1 MVFEMQTSNS
11 GTLLQQISAFRVG
24 EQTFGIPALLIE
36 EFFRPLP
43 VTRVPGSD
51 SRVDGVVNIR
61 GTNAV
66 VVNLRSC
73 LDLPP
78 TPEQE
83 SEMIL
88 LETEQGLVDEA
99 RHLDFHA
106 FNEPVVLRID
116 ETLKIYNVPWGAL
129 HPPPA
134 HINCPFVE
142 GVIETDD
149 VYITLLSCTQLI
161 QNILRTSEE
170 ALS

>member
-1 MVFEMQTSNS
+1 MMSETQNLITGS
-11 GTLLQQISAFRVG
+11 TLQQISAFRVG

-43 VTRVPGSD
+43 VTRVPGAD
-51 SRVDGVVNIR
+51 PRLDGVVNIR

-66 VVNLRSC
+66 VINMRSC

-78 TPEQE
+78 TTERE
-83 SEMIL
+83 TEMIL
-88 LETEQGLVDEA
+88 LETDHGLVDEA
-99 RHLDFHA
+99 RHLNFHA
-106 FNEPVVLRID
+106 FDEPVVLRID

-134 HINCPFVE
+134 HINRPFVE
-142 GVIETDD
+142 GVIETDGI
-149 VYITLLSCTQLI
+149 YITLLSCTQLI
-161 QNILRTSEE
+161 QNILRTSVE